1 MTDLTAK
8 QWTIDELKDAHKF
21 SMRNFEAIKSSHKA
35 GCFYCC
41 NIFDANEVTEWIT
54 ENDGKQTALCPE
66 CQCHIDAVIGD
77 ASHPITDEFLTAM
90 NDYFFY

>member
-21 SMRNFEAIKSSHKA
+21 SMRNFEAIKSSHKV

-41 NIFDANEVTEWIT
+41 NIFDADEVSSWIT
-54 ENDGKQTALCPE
+54 EDDGGQTAYCPD
-66 CQCHIDAVIGD
+66 CPVDSVIGD
-77 ASHPITDEFLTAM
+77 ADYPVTVEFLTVM
-90 NDYFFY
+90 NDYYF